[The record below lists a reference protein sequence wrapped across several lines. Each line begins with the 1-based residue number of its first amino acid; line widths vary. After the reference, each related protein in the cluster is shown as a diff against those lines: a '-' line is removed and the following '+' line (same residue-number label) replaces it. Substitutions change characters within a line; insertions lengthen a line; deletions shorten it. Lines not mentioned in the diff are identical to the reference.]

1 MNIYPNFDVP
11 ATSPA
16 IMNLNNREENLVV
29 NRKSPLREN
38 LVLAPMK
45 PSPTDS
51 DEEVIRCPGPSK
63 NVATPSHTDVCSES
77 QVYLT
82 VGEFQSKAGVPEVDH
97 RTGPRSD
104 VGGHLLADED
114 LPRRSPGPE
123 DGQAPVLTYIDVK
136 SSNKNPFTYFYS
148 TKSNYCR
155 ERLRVDSY
163 HLRMTSISL

>member
-82 VGEFQSKAGVPEVDH
+82 VGEFQSKAGGWKSSKKQPS
-97 RTGPRSD
+97 RSQRQASM
-104 VGGHLLADED
+104 VGIRGGCYQGQLLA
-114 LPRRSPGPE
+114 
-123 DGQAPVLTYIDVK
+123 
-136 SSNKNPFTYFYS
+136 SSQG
-148 TKSNYCR
+148 
-155 ERLRVDSY
+155 L
-163 HLRMTSISL
+163 